1 MKLSTFILALVTL
14 FAFSSSQLSAQ
25 KLKNKRTEKITKPI
39 AKTSMSMDGEYFG
52 EKFVILKPIAVEKA
66 IQKLDSKDTLNVQL
80 SGVVQKVCKSKG
92 CWTNIGSTMEAD
104 QSMFVKFKDYGF
116 FLPLDCDGKEIVL
129 TGKAYIEETPV
140 DELRHY
146 AEDEGKSAEEI
157 AAITKPAKEYKFMA
171 SGAYL
176 KN

>member
-66 IQKLDSKDTLNVQL
+66 IQKLDSKDNKTDNN
-80 SGVVQKVCKSKG
+80 
-92 CWTNIGSTMEAD
+92 NIDWSHI
-104 QSMFVKFKDYGF
+104 SPIPK
-116 FLPLDCDGKEIVL
+116 
-129 TGKAYIEETPV
+129 KA
-140 DELRHY
+140 
-146 AEDEGKSAEEI
+146 
-157 AAITKPAKEYKFMA
+157 
-171 SGAYL
+171 
-176 KN
+176 